1 MSEKIVWEPYTK
13 NRCMTEP
20 RATTP
25 VGIVVHSTAAKGT
38 KHTRW
43 GQGSPWDTETS
54 SKAAHALIDTDGI
67 WQTLPWDVRCWLAA
81 GDANYTHIQ
90 FEICEPSK
98 DTDENAKN
106 LYEKTLYLCT
116 ELCKMYGIASWNVV
130 CHSEA
135 HKMGI
140 ANNHS
145 DVTHWWGKKGT
156 PWEPYTM
163 DRLRADIAAALG
175 EEKEEGVM
183 YTAVV
188 KTKYDGQINLWSNT
202 KKSKSLAKLKD
213 GTTVTIEE
221 EVGAGWCKVSYNGM
235 EGYCDGKYLV
245 DRKPIEDADVDEPE
259 ENTPEMPD
267 IIENETEDGKII
279 IDVTFKGLSPE
290 QLDKV
295 LEVLDLA

>member
-1 MSEKIVWEPYTK
+1 
-13 NRCMTEP
+13 
-20 RATTP
+20 
-25 VGIVVHSTAAKGT
+25 
-38 KHTRW
+38 
-43 GQGSPWDTETS
+43 
-54 SKAAHALIDTDGI
+54 
-67 WQTLPWDVRCWLAA
+67 
-81 GDANYTHIQ
+81 
-90 FEICEPSK
+90 
-98 DTDENAKN
+98 
-106 LYEKTLYLCT
+106 
-116 ELCKMYGIASWNVV
+116 
-130 CHSEA
+130 
-135 HKMGI
+135 
-140 ANNHS
+140 
-145 DVTHWWGKKGT
+145 
-156 PWEPYTM
+156 
-163 DRLRADIAAALG
+163 
-175 EEKEEGVM
+175 M